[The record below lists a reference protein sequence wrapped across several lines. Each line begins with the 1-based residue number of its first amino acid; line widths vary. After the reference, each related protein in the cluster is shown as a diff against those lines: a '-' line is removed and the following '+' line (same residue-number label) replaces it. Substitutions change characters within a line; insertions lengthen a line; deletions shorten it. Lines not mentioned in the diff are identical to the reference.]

1 MADRFAARAA
11 FLPLAGLAVLISL
24 VSCGRM
30 PGISHAAPADG
41 GPPAPAPSSSAPSAS
56 LAKLDP
62 CTLLSPQDRSS
73 AGLTGQGKPKT
84 IGEARACDWTVPS
97 TFGVTVTLDET
108 NGLANLDLSDG
119 KRTKKDVGSHQAVQ
133 VSGRRG
139 TCAVLLDVGGAQSV
153 QIDVN
158 NANFADSALAC
169 SRASDVAGL
178 LEPKLP

>member
-1 MADRFAARAA
+1 MADRLAARAA
-11 FLPLAGLAVLISL
+11 LLSLAGLAVLPL

-30 PGISHAAPADG
+30 PGLSHAAPADG
-41 GPPAPAPSSSAPSAS
+41 GPPPTSSAPS

-62 CTLLSPQDRSS
+62 CALLSPQDRSS

-84 IGEARACDWTVPS
+84 IGEARACDWTAPS
-97 TFGVTVTLDET
+97 VFGVTVTLDET

-153 QIDVN
+153 QVDVA

-169 SRASDVAGL
+169 SRAGDVAGL
-178 LEPKLP
+178 VEPKLP

>member
-1 MADRFAARAA
+1 M
-11 FLPLAGLAVLISL
+11 L

-30 PGISHAAPADG
+30 PGLSHAAPADG
-41 GPPAPAPSSSAPSAS
+41 GPPAPPPSSSAPS

-119 KRTKKDVGSHQAVQ
+119 KRTKKEVGSHQAVQ

-153 QIDVN
+153 QVDVN
-158 NANFADSALAC
+158 NANFADSDLAC
-169 SRASDVAGL
+169 SRAGDVAGL
-178 LEPKLP
+178 VEPKLP

>member
-1 MADRFAARAA
+1 MADRSAARAA
-11 FLPLAGLAVLISL
+11 LLSLAGLAVLVAP

-41 GPPAPAPSSSAPSAS
+41 GPPAPTSSAPS

-73 AGLTGQGKPKT
+73 AGLTVPGKPKT

-97 TFGVTVTLDET
+97 AFGVTVTLDET

-139 TCAVLLDVGGAQSV
+139 TCAVLLDVGGGQSV

-169 SRASDVAGL
+169 SRAGDVAGL
-178 LEPKLP
+178 VEPKLP

>member
-11 FLPLAGLAVLISL
+11 LLLLPLSGLTVL

-41 GPPAPAPSSSAPSAS
+41 GPPAPAPPSSSAPS

-119 KRTKKDVGSHQAVQ
+119 KRAKKDVGSHQAVQ
-133 VSGRRG
+133 VSGSRG

-153 QIDVN
+153 QVDVN

>member
-11 FLPLAGLAVLISL
+11 LLPLAGLAVLL
-24 VSCGRM
+24 PLASCGRM

-41 GPPAPAPSSSAPSAS
+41 GPPAPAPSSAAS

-62 CTLLSPQDRSS
+62 CALLSPQDRSS

-97 TFGVTVTLDET
+97 TFGLTVTLDET

-119 KRTKKDVGSHQAVQ
+119 KRTRKDVGSHQAVQ

-153 QIDVN
+153 QVDVS
-158 NANFADSALAC
+158 NANFADSELAC

-178 LEPKLP
+178 VEPKLP

>member
-11 FLPLAGLAVLISL
+11 LLSVAGLAVLVSL

-41 GPPAPAPSSSAPSAS
+41 GPPAPAPPSSSAPS

-97 TFGVTVTLDET
+97 TFGLTVTLDET
-108 NGLANLDLSDG
+108 NGLADLDLSDG

-153 QIDVN
+153 QVDVN

-169 SRASDVAGL
+169 SRAGDVAGL

>member
-11 FLPLAGLAVLISL
+11 LLSLAGLAAVSL

-41 GPPAPAPSSSAPSAS
+41 APTPAPPPSSSSAPS

-73 AGLTGQGKPKT
+73 AGLTTQGKAKT

-97 TFGVTVTLDET
+97 TFGLTITLDET
-108 NGLANLDLSDG
+108 NGLSNLDVSGG
-119 KRTKKDVGSHQAVQ
+119 KRTKKDVGSHEALQ

-153 QIDVN
+153 QVDVN

-178 LEPKLP
+178 VEPKLP

>member
-1 MADRFAARAA
+1 MADRRAARAA
-11 FLPLAGLAVLISL
+11 LLLPVGLAVLSV

-41 GPPAPAPSSSAPSAS
+41 GPPPPTSSAPS

-133 VSGRRG
+133 VSRPRG
-139 TCAVLLDVGGAQSV
+139 ACAVLLDVGGAQSV
-153 QIDVN
+153 QVDVT

-169 SRASDVAGL
+169 SRAGDVAGL

>member
-11 FLPLAGLAVLISL
+11 LLCIAGLAAVSL
-24 VSCGRM
+24 ASCGRM

-41 GPPAPAPSSSAPSAS
+41 APTPASPPSSSAPS

-73 AGLTGQGKPKT
+73 AGLTVQGKAKT
-84 IGEARACDWTVPS
+84 IGEARACDWSVPS
-97 TFGVTVTLDET
+97 TFGLTITLDET
-108 NGLANLDLSDG
+108 NGLANLDVSDG
-119 KRTKKDVGSHQAVQ
+119 KRTKKEVGSHQALQ

-139 TCAVLLDVGGAQSV
+139 TCAVLLDVGGGQSV
-153 QIDVN
+153 QVDVT

>member
-1 MADRFAARAA
+1 MADRSAARAA
-11 FLPLAGLAVLISL
+11 LLLLPLAGLAVL

-41 GPPAPAPSSSAPSAS
+41 GPPAPAPPSSPAAS

-73 AGLTGQGKPKT
+73 AGLTVLGKPKT

-97 TFGVTVTLDET
+97 AFGVTVTLDET

-133 VSGRRG
+133 VSGGRG
-139 TCAVLLDVGGAQSV
+139 TCAVLLDVGGGQSV

-178 LEPKLP
+178 VEPKLP